1 MTSHSRLI
9 DADEVSSERIGRF
22 GDYWRGKCIDGSLPP
37 RAAIDPTEIPRLLP
51 YVVVVEIE
59 RDPLRVRYRLV
70 GTRVAEAHGSDYTN
84 LYLDQCDF
92 AVEPLLIEC
101 YRRLVATR
109 APVYAYYEWNK
120 SDWRRPRGAIGASE
134 TGFFP
139 LSSDGTAIDGA
150 ISIADSDLHRPSRP
164 T

>member
-1 MTSHSRLI
+1 M
-9 DADEVSSERIGRF
+9 
-22 GDYWRGKCIDGSLPP
+22 
-37 RAAIDPTEIPRLLP
+37 
-51 YVVVVEIE
+51 VVEIE
-59 RDPLRVRYRLV
+59 REPLRVRYPLV

-92 AVEPLLIEC
+92 AAAPLLIEC
-101 YRRLVATR
+101 YRRWSRRARRSMPITNGTR
-109 APVYAYYEWNK
+109 AGW
-120 SDWRRPRGAIGASE
+120 SRPRGAVGASQ

-150 ISIADSDLHRPSRP
+150 ISIADSDLRRPSRP